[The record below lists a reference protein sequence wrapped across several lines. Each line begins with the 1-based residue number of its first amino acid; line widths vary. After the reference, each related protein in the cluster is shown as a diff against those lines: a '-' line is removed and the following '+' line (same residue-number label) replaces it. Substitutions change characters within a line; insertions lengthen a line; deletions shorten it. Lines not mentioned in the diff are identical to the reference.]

1 MDIVVTGFAG
11 SDGSCKIYQ
20 NMDCRKKLLK
30 RYSESFFGISFFD
43 VSVAPPDVPGESRSR
58 LEKRFAEMHSL
69 GLADSSENGGVLAA
83 LWRVLKANRMGGCY
97 DLGKIPVLQQTIEI
111 CETFGLNPYRL
122 CAPSC
127 RIWLTETAGEIMGDA
142 AGAGMPSAVI
152 GYTAEG
158 AAINRTDTEVPSSLR
173 RPEKDELYRILPEQ
187 LPHK

>member
-1 MDIVVTGFAG
+1 MALAGGEATGMG
-11 SDGSCKIYQ
+11 
-20 NMDCRKKLLK
+20 
-30 RYSESFFGISFFD
+30 
-43 VSVAPPDVPGESRSR
+43 RSR
-58 LEKRFAEMHSL
+58 LDKRFAEMHSL

-158 AAINRTDTEVPSSLR
+158 AAINRTDTEVLSSLR